1 MTIRVGDTFPDIKL
15 QIMEGHRPKSIS
27 TRSLFHGKRV
37 LLFAVP
43 GAFTPTCSDEHLPG
57 YLMKAEEIIAR
68 GVDMIACVAV
78 NDAYVMQAWGKA
90 RNVGQRILMLADGS
104 ADLARA
110 LGLELDA
117 SNFGMGLR
125 SQRYAV
131 VLRSNTVEILQ
142 VEVDAKLNLSSA
154 EAILALL

>member
-1 MTIRVGDTFPDIKL
+1 VTIRVGDTFPDVQL
-15 QIMEGHRPKSIS
+15 QMMEEREPRSIS
-27 TRSLFHGKRV
+27 TRELFAGKRV

-57 YLMKAEEIIAR
+57 YLMKADEILAR
-68 GVDMIACVAV
+68 GIDLIACVAV
-78 NDAYVMQAWGKA
+78 NDAYVMQAWGRA

-142 VEVDAKLNLSSA
+142 VEVDTKLNLSSA